1 MQTKTVAAQMRSLAR
16 LSLPIILG
24 NFAYALLGVT
34 DNIMA
39 GMAGKSDLGGV
50 SIGGAFFFPSIVFL
64 QGIISALHPLISR
77 HRGSNNYQK
86 IPYTHFNAVL
96 GSLSFS
102 IIIMAILFL
111 TITFFLDI
119 QKDARMDYV
128 AKGYILAVIFSMPF
142 MGLFASLRAFCEAM
156 GATKVTL
163 YFGLLALVY
172 NIPLNYIFIFGKL
185 GMPKLGGIGCGVGTL
200 LAVILSTISL
210 IIYIKYNKYLY
221 SHSFF
226 VNKYKLVLKDL
237 FYFIKLGTPLGI
249 SASVECSC
257 FTIIALLLTPLG
269 AVVVAGHTIA
279 LSIASFLYTI
289 PLSVGIA
296 VSILVGFAIGEKNLE
311 NLKLNIKAAYSILF
325 FTTAIPLIVIGFGR
339 NYLPYLYNNDAQ
351 VVALA
356 STLLIISFINQPF
369 ENLQT
374 IQAFILRGFKDTKSV
389 FYITFISFYII
400 ALPIGYLLCYNYIR
414 SPFTEAM
421 GFWIGLFLGLFIA
434 SLLYRIRV
442 LYHWKAIKL
451 ELNLKKQAIDEK
463 V

>member
-1 MQTKTVAAQMRSLAR
+1 MQTKSVAAQMRSLAR
-16 LSLPIILG
+16 LAVPIIIG

-39 GMAGKSDLGGV
+39 GMADKSDLGGV

-64 QGIISALHPLISR
+64 QGMISAMHPLISR
-77 HRGSNNYQK
+77 HRGSNTYQQ
-86 IPYTHFNAVL
+86 IPHTHLNATL
-96 GSLSFS
+96 ACLCFS
-102 IIIMAILFL
+102 AIIMAILFII
-111 TITFFLDI
+111 ITFFLDI

-128 AKGYILAVIFSMPF
+128 AKGYILTVIFALPF
-142 MGLFASLRAFCEAM
+142 MALFASLRAFCEAM

-185 GMPKLGGIGCGVGTL
+185 GMPALGGIGCGVGTL
-200 LAVILSTISL
+200 LSVIISTFSL
-210 IIYIKYNKYLY
+210 ILYIKYNKALY
-221 SHSFF
+221 PYCMF
-226 VNKYKLVLKDL
+226 VNKTKLKLKDL
-237 FYFIKLGTPLGI
+237 LDFFKLGTPLGV

-257 FTIIALLLTPLG
+257 FTLIALLLTPLG
-269 AVVVAGHTIA
+269 TIVVAGHTIA
-279 LSIASFLYTI
+279 LSVASFLYTI

-296 VSILVGFAIGEKNLE
+296 VSILVGFTIGEKNLE
-311 NLKLNIKAAYSILF
+311 SLKLNIKAAYRILF
-325 FTTAIPLIVIGFGR
+325 FTTSIPMLIIGLGH

-356 STLLIISFINQPF
+356 SSLLIVAFINQPF

-389 FYITFISFYII
+389 FYVTFIAFYLI
-400 ALPIGYLLCYNYIR
+400 ALPIGYLLCYEYIKT
-414 SPFTEAM
+414 PFTEAM
-421 GFWIGLFLGLFIA
+421 GFWIGLFLGLFTA

-442 LYHWKAIKL
+442 LYHWKAIKQ
-451 ELNLKKQAIDEK
+451 EIAKNQD
-463 V
+463 